1 MAILDDVIGVFSP
14 GWKAARLRSRA
25 VIQAYEAVKTT
36 RTHKAR
42 RENRTADQ
50 LSQYGAVSLREQAR
64 YLDNN
69 HDLVIGVF
77 DKLEE
82 RVVGKNGI
90 IVEPHPVLRNGAI
103 ARDLAAEIRTRWSE
117 WSVSPEVTGQFTR
130 PMLER
135 LMLRTWLRD
144 GEVFAQMVS
153 GRINSLTPSAGVHF
167 WLEALEP
174 DFIPMTSDESNRLN
188 QGVFV
193 DDWGRPEKYLVY
205 KSRPVSGRQMET
217 KEVDAERMLHLKFV
231 RRLHQMR
238 GTSLLSGVLIRLSAL
253 KEYEDSELTAARIAA
268 ALGMYIRKGDGQ
280 SYEPDGNGSKDKE
293 RELTIQPGIIYDDLK
308 PGEEIG
314 MVKSDRPNPNLE
326 TFRNGQLRA
335 VAAGSRLSFSSTARN
350 YNGTYSAQRQE
361 LVESTDGYLILQD
374 WFIGAVT
381 RPMYRAW
388 LKQAVASGVIRLP
401 RDLDR
406 SSLYTAVYSGPV
418 MPWID
423 PVKEAEAWKIQ
434 IRGGAR
440 QNQTGYV
447 LVVVIRMM
455 SNVGARPK
463 LMKTASWIWYLIP
476 IRPVIKE
483 AAVPQRNDRSRSTP
497 TTSPKNN
504 SWFRMQ
510 AGHQSDADIYIYD
523 EIGFWGVTAKQFI
536 SDLNALGDIT
546 HINLHINSPGGDVFE
561 GIAIFNALKT
571 HGASITVYVDGMAAS
586 MASVIA
592 MVGNPVIMPENTFMM
607 IHKPFGFTG
616 GNAEDMRTYA
626 DMLDKVEAV
635 LLPAYAQKTGKTTDE
650 IAAMLADE
658 TWMSGAECL
667 AHGFADQVTP
677 AVKAMACIQSKR
689 TEEFKKMPESIRNM
703 ITPPRNSAP
712 RVQDDEPAASRTPV
726 QAAAPVVDE
735 NSIRAQVLAEQKAR
749 VNGIND
755 LFAMFGG
762 RYQSLQAQCLADPE
776 CSLEQAR
783 EKLLNEMGRESTPS
797 NKNTPAH
804 IYAGNGNFVGDG
816 IRQALMARAGFEKTE
831 RDNVYNG
838 MTLREYARM
847 SLTERGIGVSSYNPM
862 QMVGA
867 AFTHST
873 SDFGNILLDVANKA
887 ILQGWEDAPE
897 TYEQWTRK
905 GQLSDFKIA
914 HRVGMG
920 GFSALR
926 QVREGAEYKY
936 VTTGD
941 KQATIALATYGEL
954 FSITRQAIINDDLN
968 MLTDVP
974 MKLGRAAK
982 STIADLVYA
991 ILTSNPKISTDNVNL
1006 FDKAKHANVL
1016 ESAAMDVASLDKARQ
1031 LMRVQK
1037 EGERHLNI
1045 RPAFVL
1051 VPTAMESVA
1060 NQVIRSSSVKGADIN
1075 AGIINPVKDFATV
1088 IAEPR
1093 LDDNS
1098 QTTFY
1103 LAASKGSDTI
1113 EVAYLNGVDTP
1124 YIDQME
1130 GFSVDGVTT
1139 KVRIDAGVAPVD
1151 HRGLV
1156 KCTA

>member
-280 SYEPDGNGSKDKE
+280 SYEADGNGSKDKE

-434 IRGGAR
+434 IRGGAATESDWVR
-440 QNQTGYV
+440 AGGRNPDDV
-447 LVVVIRMM
+447 KRRRKAEIDE
-455 SNVGARPK
+455 
-463 LMKTASWIWYLIP
+463 TANWIWYLIP

-571 HGASITVYVDGMAAS
+571 HGASITVYVDGVAAS

-616 GNAEDMRTYA
+616 GDAEDMRTYA
-626 DMLDKVEAV
+626 DLLDKVEAV

-689 TEEFKKMPESIRNM
+689 TEEFKRCRN
-703 ITPPRNSAP
+703 P
-712 RVQDDEPAASRTPV
+712 
-726 QAAAPVVDE
+726 
-735 NSIRAQVLAEQKAR
+735 
-749 VNGIND
+749 
-755 LFAMFGG
+755 
-762 RYQSLQAQCLADPE
+762 
-776 CSLEQAR
+776 
-783 EKLLNEMGRESTPS
+783 
-797 NKNTPAH
+797 
-804 IYAGNGNFVGDG
+804 
-816 IRQALMARAGFEKTE
+816 FET
-831 RDNVYNG
+831 
-838 MTLREYARM
+838 
-847 SLTERGIGVSSYNPM
+847 
-862 QMVGA
+862 
-867 AFTHST
+867 
-873 SDFGNILLDVANKA
+873 
-887 ILQGWEDAPE
+887 
-897 TYEQWTRK
+897 
-905 GQLSDFKIA
+905 
-914 HRVGMG
+914 
-920 GFSALR
+920 
-926 QVREGAEYKY
+926 
-936 VTTGD
+936 
-941 KQATIALATYGEL
+941 
-954 FSITRQAIINDDLN
+954 
-968 MLTDVP
+968 
-974 MKLGRAAK
+974 
-982 STIADLVYA
+982 
-991 ILTSNPKISTDNVNL
+991 
-1006 FDKAKHANVL
+1006 
-1016 ESAAMDVASLDKARQ
+1016 
-1031 LMRVQK
+1031 
-1037 EGERHLNI
+1037 
-1045 RPAFVL
+1045 
-1051 VPTAMESVA
+1051 
-1060 NQVIRSSSVKGADIN
+1060 
-1075 AGIINPVKDFATV
+1075 
-1088 IAEPR
+1088 
-1093 LDDNS
+1093 
-1098 QTTFY
+1098 
-1103 LAASKGSDTI
+1103 
-1113 EVAYLNGVDTP
+1113 
-1124 YIDQME
+1124 
-1130 GFSVDGVTT
+1130 
-1139 KVRIDAGVAPVD
+1139 
-1151 HRGLV
+1151 
-1156 KCTA
+1156 

>member
-280 SYEPDGNGSKDKE
+280 SYETDGNDSKENE

-434 IRGGAR
+434 IRGGAA
-440 QNQTGYV
+440 T
-447 LVVVIRMM
+447 
-455 SNVGARPK
+455 
-463 LMKTASWIWYLIP
+463 
-476 IRPVIKE
+476 E
-483 AAVPQRNDRSRSTP
+483 
-497 TTSPKNN
+497 
-504 SWFRMQ
+504 
-510 AGHQSDADIYIYD
+510 SD
-523 EIGFWGVTAKQFI
+523 
-536 SDLNALGDIT
+536 
-546 HINLHINSPGGDVFE
+546 
-561 GIAIFNALKT
+561 
-571 HGASITVYVDGMAAS
+571 
-586 MASVIA
+586 
-592 MVGNPVIMPENTFMM
+592 
-607 IHKPFGFTG
+607 
-616 GNAEDMRTYA
+616 
-626 DMLDKVEAV
+626 
-635 LLPAYAQKTGKTTDE
+635 
-650 IAAMLADE
+650 
-658 TWMSGAECL
+658 
-667 AHGFADQVTP
+667 
-677 AVKAMACIQSKR
+677 
-689 TEEFKKMPESIRNM
+689 
-703 ITPPRNSAP
+703 
-712 RVQDDEPAASRTPV
+712 
-726 QAAAPVVDE
+726 
-735 NSIRAQVLAEQKAR
+735 
-749 VNGIND
+749 
-755 LFAMFGG
+755 
-762 RYQSLQAQCLADPE
+762 
-776 CSLEQAR
+776 
-783 EKLLNEMGRESTPS
+783 
-797 NKNTPAH
+797 
-804 IYAGNGNFVGDG
+804 
-816 IRQALMARAGFEKTE
+816 
-831 RDNVYNG
+831 
-838 MTLREYARM
+838 
-847 SLTERGIGVSSYNPM
+847 
-862 QMVGA
+862 
-867 AFTHST
+867 
-873 SDFGNILLDVANKA
+873 
-887 ILQGWEDAPE
+887 
-897 TYEQWTRK
+897 
-905 GQLSDFKIA
+905 
-914 HRVGMG
+914 
-920 GFSALR
+920 
-926 QVREGAEYKY
+926 
-936 VTTGD
+936 
-941 KQATIALATYGEL
+941 
-954 FSITRQAIINDDLN
+954 
-968 MLTDVP
+968 
-974 MKLGRAAK
+974 
-982 STIADLVYA
+982 
-991 ILTSNPKISTDNVNL
+991 
-1006 FDKAKHANVL
+1006 
-1016 ESAAMDVASLDKARQ
+1016 
-1031 LMRVQK
+1031 
-1037 EGERHLNI
+1037 
-1045 RPAFVL
+1045 
-1051 VPTAMESVA
+1051 
-1060 NQVIRSSSVKGADIN
+1060 
-1075 AGIINPVKDFATV
+1075 
-1088 IAEPR
+1088 
-1093 LDDNS
+1093 
-1098 QTTFY
+1098 
-1103 LAASKGSDTI
+1103 
-1113 EVAYLNGVDTP
+1113 
-1124 YIDQME
+1124 
-1130 GFSVDGVTT
+1130 
-1139 KVRIDAGVAPVD
+1139 
-1151 HRGLV
+1151 
-1156 KCTA
+1156 

>member
-253 KEYEDSELTAARIAA
+253 KDYEDYELTAARIAA

-434 IRGGAR
+434 IRGGAATESDWVR
-440 QNQTGYV
+440 AGGRKLNFKSFTSSV
-447 LVVVIRMM
+447 LSDMAKILAQATMMKSIKGIGSVLGFDLSSLSLNANGGIYQSADLSRYSGTVVNRPTFFAFAK
-455 SNVGARPK
+455 GAGVMGEAGPEAILPLRRGADGK
-463 LMKTASWIWYLIP
+463 LG
-476 IRPVIKE
+476 V
-483 AAVPQRNDRSRSTP
+483 V
-497 TTSPKNN
+497 
-504 SWFRMQ
+504 
-510 AGHQSDADIYIYD
+510 ADIGGSGMAMFAPQYNI
-523 EIGFWGVTAKQFI
+523 EINNDGTNGQIGPA
-536 SDLNALGDIT
+536 
-546 HINLHINSPGGDVFE
+546 
-561 GIAIFNALKT
+561 ALKV
-571 HGASITVYVDGMAAS
+571 VYDLGKKAAADFMQQQARDG
-586 MASVIA
+586 
-592 MVGNPVIMPENTFMM
+592 G
-607 IHKPFGFTG
+607 
-616 GNAEDMRTYA
+616 R
-626 DMLDKVEAV
+626 L
-635 LLPAYAQKTGKTTDE
+635 
-650 IAAMLADE
+650 
-658 TWMSGAECL
+658 SGAY
-667 AHGFADQVTP
+667 
-677 AVKAMACIQSKR
+677 R
-689 TEEFKKMPESIRNM
+689 
-703 ITPPRNSAP
+703 
-712 RVQDDEPAASRTPV
+712 
-726 QAAAPVVDE
+726 
-735 NSIRAQVLAEQKAR
+735 
-749 VNGIND
+749 
-755 LFAMFGG
+755 
-762 RYQSLQAQCLADPE
+762 
-776 CSLEQAR
+776 
-783 EKLLNEMGRESTPS
+783 
-797 NKNTPAH
+797 
-804 IYAGNGNFVGDG
+804 
-816 IRQALMARAGFEKTE
+816 
-831 RDNVYNG
+831 
-838 MTLREYARM
+838 
-847 SLTERGIGVSSYNPM
+847 
-862 QMVGA
+862 
-867 AFTHST
+867 
-873 SDFGNILLDVANKA
+873 
-887 ILQGWEDAPE
+887 
-897 TYEQWTRK
+897 
-905 GQLSDFKIA
+905 
-914 HRVGMG
+914 
-920 GFSALR
+920 
-926 QVREGAEYKY
+926 
-936 VTTGD
+936 
-941 KQATIALATYGEL
+941 
-954 FSITRQAIINDDLN
+954 
-968 MLTDVP
+968 
-974 MKLGRAAK
+974 
-982 STIADLVYA
+982 
-991 ILTSNPKISTDNVNL
+991 
-1006 FDKAKHANVL
+1006 
-1016 ESAAMDVASLDKARQ
+1016 
-1031 LMRVQK
+1031 
-1037 EGERHLNI
+1037 
-1045 RPAFVL
+1045 
-1051 VPTAMESVA
+1051 
-1060 NQVIRSSSVKGADIN
+1060 
-1075 AGIINPVKDFATV
+1075 
-1088 IAEPR
+1088 
-1093 LDDNS
+1093 
-1098 QTTFY
+1098 
-1103 LAASKGSDTI
+1103 
-1113 EVAYLNGVDTP
+1113 
-1124 YIDQME
+1124 
-1130 GFSVDGVTT
+1130 
-1139 KVRIDAGVAPVD
+1139 
-1151 HRGLV
+1151 
-1156 KCTA
+1156 